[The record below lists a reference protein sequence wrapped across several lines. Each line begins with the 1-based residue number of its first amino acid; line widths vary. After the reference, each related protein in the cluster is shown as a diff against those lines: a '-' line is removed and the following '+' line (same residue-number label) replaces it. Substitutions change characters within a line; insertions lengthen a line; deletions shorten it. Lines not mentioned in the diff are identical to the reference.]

1 MKLLMVIVSSDDAYA
16 LLDALSGEGHQATLV
31 GTTGGFL
38 RQGNATILIGVTDE
52 NLAAVLKIVR
62 ATCRPRTAYLGAFPS
77 APGSGGALA
86 SMPIEVQVGGAAV
99 FTLDV
104 ERYEEF

>member
-1 MKLLMVIVSSDDAYA
+1 VKLLMVIVSSDDAYA

-62 ATCRPRTAYLGAFPS
+62 ATCPR
-77 APGSGGALA
+77 APRILA
-86 SMPIEVQVGGAAV
+86 RFHQRRGPEG
-99 FTLDV
+99 L
-104 ERYEEF
+104 

>member
-1 MKLLMVIVSSDDAYA
+1 MVIVSSDDAYA